1 MTDKSIV
8 SASSAMPNSSLETG
22 QSNCSPPQSCDVI
35 VIGAGP
41 SGLATATALKSHGV
55 ESVIVLDREAQ
66 AGGIPRHCGHPPF
79 GMREFKRILTGPQ
92 YAAHLVDKARRKGV
106 EIYLNCTVVALHEGG
121 KLTLSTHTG
130 VMQITARKVVLCTG
144 VRETPRAPRLVS
156 GQRPLGVS
164 TTGALQSMVYLKG
177 KRPFKRPVIVGSELV
192 AFSALMT
199 CKKAN
204 IKPVAMIEQTSQTS
218 AYGFCDLLPKLM
230 GVALYKDC
238 QLLSIEGSERV
249 RAVNVISG
257 DGKTQ
262 KIECDGVL
270 FTGQFTAE
278 SSLVRMSHITL
289 DEHTGLPVVDQFGQ
303 CSDDAYFAAGNVLH
317 PVETAGWC
325 WREGVAMAANIAA
338 SLQQSDDQ
346 KEQHR
351 STLKVLL
358 NSEKISYVTPQR
370 LTQQQSLSS
379 TGYFQLRFAEP
390 VYGLLSITQEG
401 KTLWSKKAAF
411 LPHRRIL
418 IPFKAL
424 QKQLDFEQVKSLDI
438 HFTEH

>member
-1 MTDKSIV
+1 MPKSSV
-8 SASSAMPNSSLETG
+8 ESDQLKS
-22 QSNCSPPQSCDVI
+22 SPPQSCDVI

-55 ESVIVLDREAQ
+55 KSVIVLDREAQ

-92 YAAHLVDKARRKGV
+92 YAAHLVDKAYREGV

-121 KLTLSTHTG
+121 KLTLSTDAG

-177 KRPFKRPVIVGSELV
+177 KRPFKRPVILGSELV
-192 AFSALMT
+192 AFSALLT

-204 IKPVAMIEQTSQTS
+204 IKPVAMIEPTSKTS
-218 AYGFCDLLPKLM
+218 AYGLCDLLPKLM
-230 GVALYKDC
+230 GVVLHKDC

-249 RAVNVISG
+249 RAVNIVTN

-262 KIECDGVL
+262 RIECDGVL
-270 FTGQFTAE
+270 FSGQFTAE
-278 SSLVRMSHITL
+278 ASLVRMSHITL
-289 DEHTGLPVVDQFGQ
+289 DEHTWLPVVDQFGQ
-303 CSDDAYFAAGNVLH
+303 CSDDAYFAAGNILH

-325 WREGVAMAANIAA
+325 WREGVTMAANIAA
-338 SLQQSDDQ
+338 SLLQSADQ
-346 KEQHR
+346 KERHR
-351 STLKVLL
+351 NTLKVLVV
-358 NSEKISYVTPQR
+358 SEIISYVTPQR
-370 LTQQQSLSS
+370 LTQQQTLST
-379 TGYFQLRFAEP
+379 TGSFQLRFAKP
-390 VYGLLSITQEG
+390 AYGMLSIKQNG

-424 QKQLDFEQVKSLDI
+424 QKQLDFDQAKSLDI